1 MAETSND
8 AVKVTDGTE
17 KEVSSTNIANGTI
30 AGEEE
35 NKSNGTEAVAEAA
48 TANDEKDQDGG
59 KENEASDKDSDK
71 STSEHKR
78 KHPPVTAHER
88 YDRKRSRGGSNN
100 NNKSGTSQYNRTN
113 KIAKNRFEDQPES
126 SDAHE
131 IRRQVEFYFSNSNL
145 PIDAFL
151 LKLTGGHRNNPVPLK
166 VIHDFKRM
174 RHFQPYSAV
183 RDAVKQSSVL
193 DLNDND
199 EVTRKIPLSETFTD
213 DPNYNRKLVH
223 TASMSRSIYVKGFGE
238 ENKNTHLDIEAFFA
252 PYGPISSV
260 RLRRK
265 DDGLFKGSVF
275 VEFESEENQQRF
287 LALDPKPQWV
297 DGEDLQIM
305 SKQEYVDMKHQGILD
320 GTVKPKSP
328 RHESSF
334 SGRDSK
340 SKDRRSSREWVDK
353 DDWKN
358 RRNRDQDRDRRSGRG
373 RGRGRGGRG
382 DRGGHGGRNRSP
394 DRSNGK
400 RKLNDDDDGG
410 SDRDDGSPRR
420 SEVNKK
426 AKTEKEDAALS
437 NAGVEAEKPG
447 PVEGEAVNGGERKV
461 TDVQESVEA

>member
-78 KHPPVTAHER
+78 KHPP
-88 YDRKRSRGGSNN
+88 
-100 NNKSGTSQYNRTN
+100 
-113 KIAKNRFEDQPES
+113 DQPES

-320 GTVKPKSP
+320 GTVKPK
-328 RHESSF
+328 
-334 SGRDSK
+334 
-340 SKDRRSSREWVDK
+340 
-353 DDWKN
+353 N
-358 RRNRDQDRDRRSGRG
+358 RDRRSGRG